1 MKILIDMNLS
11 PKWVSAFQSNSIE
24 AKHWNTLGENNASDT
39 EIFKFVKDHDYIIF
53 THDLDFGNI
62 LAASG
67 ADFPSVI
74 QIRVLDTTPDN
85 LSGIV
90 LKTLKKYRHH
100 LEKGALITVDLKKS
114 RATILPIAK

>member
-24 AKHWNTLGENNASDT
+24 AIHWSTVGKNNAPDT
-39 EIFKFVKDHDYIIF
+39 VIFKYAKDHDYIIF

-74 QIRVLDTTPDN
+74 QVRVLDTTPEN
-85 LSGIV
+85 LSGTV
-90 LKTLKKYRHH
+90 LKALKKYRHH

-114 RATILPIAK
+114 RATILPIPK